1 MTSQKSTG
9 YFEIYI
15 INVYPA
21 VCDKKVALKIAPVF
35 LNPKTELE

>member
-1 MTSQKSTG
+1 MTSQKSG

-21 VCDKKVALKIAPVF
+21 VCDKKVPLKIAPVF
-35 LNPKTELE
+35 LNPKTEVE